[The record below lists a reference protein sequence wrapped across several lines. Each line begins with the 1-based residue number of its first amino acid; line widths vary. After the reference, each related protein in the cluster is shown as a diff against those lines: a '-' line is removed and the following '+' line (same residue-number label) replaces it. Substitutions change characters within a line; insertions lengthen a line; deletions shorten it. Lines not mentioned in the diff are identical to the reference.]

1 MNTQAYLRSGKTLE
15 DLTSE
20 LGISVTKHETLPLV
34 ILNYN
39 QIESPKTHPIVREC
53 RGLVLNSEDYS
64 LVARAFGRFFNW
76 GEVADEMPQFDWSTC
91 KAYEKVDG
99 CFTYNTKLNLWG
111 GGTIKI
117 GDVVSKHLTP
127 TLMGMD
133 KSGTIIPCKVTN
145 WFDNGTKDNWLEI
158 GLDCKISR
166 KVRAVNLLRVT
177 INHSIFINGRF
188 MPAIEAKVGDCL
200 VSFQYKPSTSVLH
213 IIRSGLLGDA
223 SISSNGTSWKY
234 QDGHIEEV
242 IPQSCQITSIKNLEN
257 TKKVF
262 PFGRKGFD
270 IETTTNNYFAQGV
283 LVHNS
288 LVLIYYFDG
297 RWHANTRGSFAGW
310 PLFNDEYVA
319 NYYGLPTTFK
329 WSDGF
334 LKALGVDSLEELRLD
349 TSITYVCEFCSLW
362 NKVVRTYN
370 DPCMYMLT
378 RFAGMEEIGPTYHSN
393 FRTLQSYPLTSV
405 QDVQQFVTDHPE
417 ATFEGIVVKDD
428 CNRRWKLKNPRYV
441 ALHHMKG
448 NGTEIFKP
456 KNLMPYILKNE
467 GDELMTYFPEI
478 KDVFAEYKGKVDEA
492 YNVLETLWTANKD
505 IPVQKDFALSIVGKT
520 PFTSVLFNLRKQGGT
535 LRDEWMKHGDSI
547 LKVLFK

>member
-1 MNTQAYLRSGKTLE
+1 MNTQEYLRSGKTLE

-34 ILNYN
+34 ILNYD

-76 GEVADEMPQFDWSTC
+76 GEVADEMPLFDWNSC

-99 CFTYNTKLNLWG
+99 
-111 GGTIKI
+111 
-117 GDVVSKHLTP
+117 
-127 TLMGMD
+127 
-133 KSGTIIPCKVTN
+133 
-145 WFDNGTKDNWLEI
+145 
-158 GLDCKISR
+158 
-166 KVRAVNLLRVT
+166 
-177 INHSIFINGRF
+177 
-188 MPAIEAKVGDCL
+188 
-200 VSFQYKPSTSVLH
+200 
-213 IIRSGLLGDA
+213 
-223 SISSNGTSWKY
+223 
-234 QDGHIEEV
+234 
-242 IPQSCQITSIKNLEN
+242 
-257 TKKVF
+257 
-262 PFGRKGFD
+262 
-270 IETTTNNYFAQGV
+270 
-283 LVHNS
+283 S

-297 RWHANTRGSFAGW
+297 RWHANTRGSFAAW

-319 NYYGLPTTFK
+319 KFYGLPTTFK

-334 LKALGVDSLEELRLD
+334 LKALGVNSLDELNLD
-349 TSITYVCEFCSLW
+349 RSITYVCEFCSLW
-362 NKVVRTYN
+362 NKVVRTYSE
-370 DPCMYMLT
+370 PCMYMLT
-378 RFAGMEEIGPTYHSN
+378 RFAGMEEIGPTYHPN
-393 FRTLQSYPLTSV
+393 FKTLGSYPLTSV
-405 QDVQQFVTDHPE
+405 QDVQSFVTDHPE

-428 CNRRWKLKNPRYV
+428 GNRRWKLKNPRYV

-505 IPVQKDFALSIVGKT
+505 IPVQKDFALSIVGRT

-535 LRDEWMKHGDSI
+535 LRDEWMKHGDGI